1 MKGFYNLDEV
11 LSVSILDIC
20 NYLGVPVEG
29 SGRSKFCKMRNEKT
43 ASCKLYLDN
52 QDGHDTF
59 CDFGDGNR
67 GGNVI
72 NFVMTRERCD
82 RQKAIDW
89 IAETFGLQPQ
99 NNTDYEN
106 VNELS
111 DRAWQKLG
119 VYGDLA
125 TKNME
130 FDLEHNPLEK
140 VQKDSEKY
148 AMPVNQLRKDYP
160 TKYAQ
165 EILKK
170 KAIPFVYNLR
180 NQYYLTLY
188 TWLSLQKSL
197 VGHFDINNV
206 PEDDRKEAMAL
217 CDQLTQAEKLLK
229 KALNGTDIRYSFKK
243 YNLYQDLTQLH
254 LGQISFE
261 IGENSY
267 TEVKSESKL
276 QGVDLRYRSV
286 SCDDYFS
293 LNEYGLNS
301 VFHAAFVKNDKVNL
315 VFLPE
320 QSELIDKC
328 ISLYQTAKDLEQ
340 QERQKALSDDRK
352 STTPVNIPE
361 ER

>member
-1 MKGFYNLDEV
+1 MKGFYNLEDIQ
-11 LSVSILDIC
+11 SIPILDVC
-20 NYLGVPVEG
+20 NYFGVPVQKHGG
-29 SGRSKFCKMRNEKT
+29 SAFCKLRDEKT
-43 ASCKLYLDN
+43 ASCKLYLN
-52 QDGHDTF
+52 NSDGYDSF
-59 CDFGDGNR
+59 YDFGSHV
-67 GGNVI
+67 GGSVI
-72 NFVMTRERCD
+72 NFVEQCLGCD
-82 RQKAIDW
+82 WQSAIEELARAFS
-89 IAETFGLQPQ
+89 IEPV
-99 NNTDYEN
+99 NNTEYMN
-106 VNELS
+106 RNELS
-111 DRAWQKLG
+111 DIEYKKIG

-125 TKNME
+125 TKNFE
-130 FDLEHNPLEK
+130 FDLEKYPLESVK
-140 VQKDSEKY
+140 KYSEKY

-160 TKYAQ
+160 AKYAQ

-170 KAIPFVYNLR
+170 KAIPFVYDLR

-217 CDQLTQAEKLLK
+217 CNQLTQAEKLLK
-229 KALNGTDIRYSFKK
+229 KALNGTDIQYSFKE
-243 YNLYQDLTQLH
+243 YNLYQDLTKLH
-254 LGQISFE
+254 LGEISFE

-267 TEVKSESKL
+267 VEVKRESNL

-320 QSELIDKC
+320 QSELIEKC
-328 ISLYQTAKDLEQ
+328 ISLFHKAKELEQ
-340 QERQKALSDDRK
+340 AERQKTEIENK
-352 STTPVNIPE
+352 KEKTVNISD